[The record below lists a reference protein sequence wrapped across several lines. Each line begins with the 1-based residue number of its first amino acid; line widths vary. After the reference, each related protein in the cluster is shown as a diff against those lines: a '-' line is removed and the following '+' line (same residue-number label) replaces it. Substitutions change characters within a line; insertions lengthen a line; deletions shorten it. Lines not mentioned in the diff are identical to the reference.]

1 MTSRKTLAVQID
13 PIEEQA
19 KGLLARPYAR
29 RLTPDDSGGF
39 TATIQEFPG
48 CIADGESPN
57 EALANLEAAALSW
70 IEAQLDLGQPIPE
83 PLALYGYSGKLAL
96 RIPRGLHKRV
106 AEQALSEGVS
116 INQFLTAAIS
126 SVVGAASVAEK
137 LIEQFKPI
145 LNATVKVWLSQESR
159 FTVQVLDRWEKNTAS
174 TGERSRYLGEYL
186 LREIPTYNAPLTLDL
201 SHDHA

>member
-1 MTSRKTLAVQID
+1 MTSRKTPAVKTD

-19 KGLLARPYAR
+19 KALVARPYAR

-48 CIADGESPN
+48 CIADGDSPN

-116 INQFLTAAIS
+116 INQFLTSAIS
-126 SVVGAASVAEK
+126 LVVGATSVAEK
-137 LIEQFKPI
+137 LIEQLKPI
-145 LNATVKVWLSQESR
+145 LNAQSQVWLNQESR
-159 FTVQVLDRWEKNTAS
+159 FTVQVLNRWEKNTAS
-174 TGERSRYLGEYL
+174 TGELFGYLGEHS
-186 LREIPTYNAPLTLDL
+186 LREIPTYTPSTLKL
-201 SHDHA
+201 SYDHA